1 MTNAELDRLKASI
14 SDKVM
19 QSRIGAIAT
28 STYAHV
34 VRDHIAY
41 AVVELAKKL
50 ENVTSFTVNGSEVT
64 LEQFVTGIVDKQ
76 LSTYAKNDDL
86 TSTNG
91 NVTALTERVAELE
104 NDQADSRLTTAE
116 NNISSLQNAVFDT
129 NGASLIAAIQEA
141 IDNIEQAITN
151 ITGTSV
157 EVSSLSMESLYNDIG
172 ELRSTTTSQGESIA
186 NLETRVTELS
196 QNPAQSADIESLQ
209 NSVETLED
217 QNLDARLKTIEET
230 HVQTIA
236 EHTDEIEALQ
246 NSAGIHETLSADKF
260 DTYGY
265 LRTNG
270 QVPYSEP
277 YGTSDFIPVIP
288 GEEITVEHQSVGS
301 AYYIVLYD
309 ELKNWFDS
317 VQSTVQANSRV
328 QTQVVVPEGAYYM
341 RVSAPRENPKIDIYR
356 NVNNLKKITDEAN
369 IQIGNH
375 VRYHDGTDLEFTM
388 TENQRVW
395 INDETSANLNSS
407 PNPPPTITLNGET
420 YPAYW
425 KSDIIDISG
434 YDRLELRAPITNASA
449 GYAFL
454 TGYQVIAAG
463 GSPTGNRNG
472 SLATFML
479 DVPEGADGFIFSCY
493 IGQNVLTEYLE
504 RIVNELT
511 THQYDLIMLRGYVTG
526 KNYQNGSKAFY
537 ESARTNYPPYEHLMY
552 GTIVCIGD
560 SLTVGALPKGN
571 TNTDNNYSGVATVD
585 YPTWINQL
593 STLPTA
599 KRAVSGCSASSWWN
613 DDNMSKDFNSPAYII
628 WLGTNEGPTGIPA
641 ESFSDEPAD
650 TELYYYRKIIEE
662 IKTAVPNAKI
672 FLGHVFSTKTN
683 NGDIRPV
690 NQCIDA
696 IAAAYPDNVVGVA
709 RMDDGSLYGPTKGY
723 LHGGMPRNPHFSN
736 AGYMYLANKWLSE
749 IRRCIAERIDMF

>member
-1 MTNAELDRLKASI
+1 MNGKPFSSNVSSI
-14 SDKVM
+14 
-19 QSRIGAIAT
+19 RN
-28 STYAHV
+28 STYAHA
-34 VRDHIAY
+34 VREAIAS
-41 AVVELAKKL
+41 A
-50 ENVTSFTVNGSEVT
+50 
-64 LEQFVTGIVDKQ
+64 LEQINDAVNEGIKLSVDENTTDTLKGYVDETVAAEVLKYNNLISVANGRLVEETREYPIYKNKVESHETILNGDDNTEGLVAKVT
-76 LSTYAKNDDL
+76 
-86 TSTNG
+86 
-91 NVTALTERVAELE
+91 ELE
-104 NDQADSRLTTAE
+104 ETVTSRLTDVNEVLNGTD
-116 NNISSLQNAVFDT
+116 DT
-129 NGASLIAAIQEA
+129 DGLVDRVSALESNTGSNLPNG
-141 IDNIEQAITN
+141 
-151 ITGTSV
+151 GTSTDT
-157 EVSSLSMESLYNDIG
+157 SAINR
-172 ELRSTTTSQGESIA
+172 ELTRLDGRLDTLEGQTLDERISTIEGYDVDTRLTT
-186 NLETRVTELS
+186 V
-196 QNPAQSADIESLQ
+196 
-209 NSVETLED
+209 ED

-236 EHTDEIEALQ
+236 EHTDEIEVLQ
-246 NSAGIHETLSADKF
+246 NSVGIHETLSADRF

-265 LRTNG
+265 IRAKGYL
-270 QVPYSEP
+270 PYNAA

-288 GEEITVEHQSVGS
+288 GEEITVEHQSIGS

-317 VQSTVQANSRV
+317 VQSTVQADSRV

-341 RVSAPRENPKIDIYR
+341 RVSAPRANPKIDIYR

-369 IQIGNH
+369 LQIGNH

-407 PNPPPTITLNGET
+407 PTTTITLNDET

-425 KSDIIDISG
+425 KSNIIDISG

-463 GSPTGNRNG
+463 GSPTGNRSG

-493 IGQNVLTEYLE
+493 IGQDVLTEYLE

-537 ESARTNYPPYEHLMY
+537 ESARTNYPPYERLMY
-552 GTIVCIGD
+552 GTIECIGD
-560 SLTVGALPKGN
+560 SLTVGALPKGD

-585 YPTWINQL
+585 YPSWINEL
-593 STLPTA
+593 STLPTS
-599 KRAVSGCSASSWWN
+599 KKAVSGYSASSWWN
-613 DDNMSKDFNSPAYII
+613 DNNMSKNFTSPAYII

-641 ESFSDEPAD
+641 ESSTDDPEGS
-650 TELYYYRKIIEE
+650 ELRYYRMIIEKIIED
-662 IKTAVPNAKI
+662 VPTAKI
-672 FLGHVFSTKTN
+672 FLGHVFATKTD
-683 NGDIRPV
+683 NGNIRSV

-709 RMDDGSLYGPTKGY
+709 KLDDGSLYGPTKGH
-723 LHGGMPRNPHFSN
+723 LHGGLPRNPHFSN
-736 AGYMYLANKWLSE
+736 AGYMYLANKWVSE